1 MAQMVADLAGCDL
14 VEATRIFN
22 FFNGDI
28 ANAVEFL
35 LPTTNVSGD
44 KYIPKKPTIDT
55 GMDADQAD
63 RCARGRDLQDKVNSI
78 FSVAA
83 SQVKSPNPDPVVE
96 ESSSSEPVQSVEIAT
111 LSTEQ

>member
-14 VEATRIFN
+14 VEATRMFN

-55 GMDADQAD
+55 GMDAEQTD
-63 RCARGRDLQDKVNSI
+63 RCARGRDLQDRVNSI
-78 FSVAA
+78 FSAAA
-83 SQVKSPNPDPVVE
+83 SQVKSPTLESVAE
-96 ESSSSEPVQSVEIAT
+96 ESASSESTQSVEIAT
-111 LSTEQ
+111 MPSEQ